1 MKKLT
6 CPGGDINFDI
16 RVMHG
21 YRRFCN
27 KIYQATKYVL
37 GKIPSGFTPLPSATK
52 SGTESLAELWIL
64 HKFTMTAAEINKA
77 LAGREFSDATSA
89 SYQYLYNNLCDV
101 YIENSKAIIQD
112 GSTEERLSAQ
122 QTLYTALE
130 GGLTMIHPFMPFLT
144 EELWQRLP
152 RRPGDQCPSI
162 VKAAYPQYQSEFDDQ
177 ASEEAYEL
185 VLAVSKSIRSLA
197 AEYDIKEG
205 AEVHIKLNTTQ
216 ALKTCKEQLGSIK
229 SLGGKATQGTSSID
243 VLSQKE
249 PDPAGCIPQSV
260 GASGAVFLAVKGRI
274 DIDKEI
280 QKAKER
286 RDKANEALQKQQKII
301 DGEGW
306 SKMKEEAQKAE
317 KRRLDDARS
326 EMAVL
331 DASVQQFEKL
341 KLE

>member
-1 MKKLT
+1 
-6 CPGGDINFDI
+6 
-16 RVMHG
+16 MHG

-37 GKIPSGFTPLPSATK
+37 GKLPSDFSPLQTATK
-52 SGTESLAELWIL
+52 SGKESLAELWIL
-64 HKFTMTAAEINKA
+64 HKLTTSAAEINKA
-77 LAGREFSDATSA
+77 LTGREFSDATSA

-112 GSTEERLSAQ
+112 GNPEEKLSAQ

-152 RRPGDQCPSI
+152 RRPGDKCPSI
-162 VKAAYPQYQSEFDDQ
+162 VKAAYPQYKSEFDDK

-185 VLAVSKSIRSLA
+185 VLAVSKAIRSLS

-205 AEVHIKLNTTQ
+205 AEVHIKLNTAQ
-216 ALKTCKEQLGSIK
+216 ALKTCKEQLGSIG

-243 VLSQKE
+243 VLSHE
-249 PDPAGCIPQSV
+249 DADPTGCIPQSV
-260 GASGAVFLAVKGRI
+260 GASGAVFLVVKGRI
-274 DIDKEI
+274 DIDREI
-280 QKAKER
+280 EKAKQR
-286 RDKANEALQKQQKII
+286 RDKASEALEKQRKII
-301 DGEGW
+301 DRDGW
-306 SKMKEEAQKAE
+306 SKMKEEAQKME
-317 KRRLDDARS
+317 RRRLEDAQS
-326 EMAVL
+326 EVAVL
-331 DASVQQFEKL
+331 EASVQQFEKL